1 MSFLKKEVGIT
12 KVTKLADLEDIAL
25 HYKNMASP
33 SPAKKLKLS
42 AKISATKQVVS
53 EKKKHEEIAP
63 VAMEKNLMEFPDEI
77 LMKIMGYFSTE
88 DILKKMALVSKKF
101 YGLSRDQ
108 NIIKK
113 IDFKTPYF
121 LGIDYIRFEYPKTRK
136 TYLLQ
141 KHYREKYLSDF
152 LEVLKNARNL
162 KFLSLYINNLVM
174 QKSCQIQPSVRSVV
188 NRQFLQEFLIQ
199 FHSEIPLASFID
211 YLKNVVFKVLD
222 GSPKLKILKIEGLEP
237 VSLVSHGLNLIL
249 KTIARFNS
257 ESLQELHLK
266 IKAEIWVADQNL
278 LIQYLKNFLNVMTE
292 NKPNIQYLRLDMK
305 LWRMDIKKIKESCQ
319 EIASKKKIKIEFLDV
334 V

>member
-1 MSFLKKEVGIT
+1 
-12 KVTKLADLEDIAL
+12 
-25 HYKNMASP
+25 
-33 SPAKKLKLS
+33 
-42 AKISATKQVVS
+42 
-53 EKKKHEEIAP
+53 
-63 VAMEKNLMEFPDEI
+63 
-77 LMKIMGYFSTE
+77 
-88 DILKKMALVSKKF
+88 
-101 YGLSRDQ
+101 
-108 NIIKK
+108 
-113 IDFKTPYF
+113 
-121 LGIDYIRFEYPKTRK
+121 
-136 TYLLQ
+136 
-141 KHYREKYLSDF
+141 
-152 LEVLKNARNL
+152 
-162 KFLSLYINNLVM
+162 M

-199 FHSEIPLASFID
+199 FHSEIPLASFIY

-278 LIQYLKNFLNVMTE
+278 LIQYLKNFLNMMTE